1 MTARSTVTTAGSA
14 SPSGPAPTVWQS
26 LGGYRLLRTIG
37 AGSRSVVYLAA
48 EPAGEVAVK
57 AMDAS
62 VDDEAFGGEAGCLAS
77 VASPHVVRL
86 LDVSVVPDRPRC
98 LLLERLPGPSLA
110 TLLRERATIEVG
122 EAVTLAVSVIRG
134 VHAVHAAGWAH
145 GALSLAKV
153 RLDASGRPVLLG
165 FGDAVRSTAAGV
177 QSDWIGAADAVD
189 SVFDRIDLA
198 DPQRLARCREAV
210 RSIASAVAD
219 EVSAV
224 GTAQRELFALS
235 PAAPI
240 SMKHNSAVV
249 SGEHRTDLRPVTAGR
264 EPGAR
269 EKQVLDSGR
278 SAGRLALATLSLM
291 ENGVTATVTTRLQRF
306 ARARRRPL
314 MLAIGAAAVITLGA
328 LLLLPP
334 GGSASH
340 AATNAVP
347 AAESESPAAT
357 PTRTTEPTKTTDSAE
372 DDAANDDADETDPVK
387 AAARLLALR
396 SEYLSMADAEMLADI
411 EQAGSPI
418 LAADT
423 ALVSAGRHSIPA
435 PSASQLSLAETLGDA
450 AVIAVAPG
458 TGDKTKPASALLIRT
473 DAGWRLRALFEN

>member
-1 MTARSTVTTAGSA
+1 M
-14 SPSGPAPTVWQS
+14 WQS

-37 AGSRSVVYLAA
+37 AGSRSVVYLAS

-62 VDDEAFGGEAGCLAS
+62 VDDESFVDEAGCLAS
-77 VASPHVVRL
+77 VASQHVVRL

-110 TLLRERATIEVG
+110 TLLRERPTVEVG
-122 EAVTLAVSVIRG
+122 EAVTLAVSVLRG
-134 VHAVHAAGWAH
+134 VRAVHAAGWTH

-165 FGDAVRSTAAGV
+165 FGAAVRSTAAGV

-189 SVFDRIDLA
+189 AIFDRIDLA
-198 DPQRLARCREAV
+198 DPQRVARCREAV
-210 RSIASAVAD
+210 RSIASAAGD
-219 EVSAV
+219 EVSAI

-240 SMKHNSAVV
+240 SMAHNSAVV
-249 SGEHRTDLRPVTAGR
+249 PGEHRAGLHPVAKGGEPEAHEHLR
-264 EPGAR
+264 
-269 EKQVLDSGR
+269 DSRQSVGL
-278 SAGRLALATLSLM
+278 LALAALSLM
-291 ENGVTATVTTRLQRF
+291 ENGVTATVTTRVRTF
-306 ARARRRPL
+306 ARSRRRPL
-314 MLAIGAAAVITLGA
+314 MLAGGAAVVITLGA

-334 GGSASH
+334 AGSAGH
-340 AATNAVP
+340 AATKALP
-347 AAESESPAAT
+347 AQQTESPLAT
-357 PTRTTEPTKTTDSAE
+357 PAPTTGATKTMSTSGAGDRTDSTTSGSPK
-372 DDAANDDADETDPVK
+372 DDAREAEQDPVK
-387 AAARLLALR
+387 AAVGLLALR
-396 SEYLSMADAEMLADI
+396 SEYLASADADGLADI

-423 ALVSAGRHSIPA
+423 ALVSAGRRSIPA
-435 PSASQLSLAETLGDA
+435 PSASQLSLAEALGDA

-458 TGDKTKPASALLIRT
+458 TGDTTKPASALLIRT